1 MASSPASP
9 EAAAYRLGELT
20 ACWDQAYEALTQGD
34 LERVTSLLDIA
45 EEHLAGLPHA
55 SNDDPTMAS
64 QRQQAMA
71 ARGRLEHAMR
81 VGLEGLGHELSRV
94 RQGSKML
101 QGYRDPTRGLG
112 VRFER
117 NV

>member
-1 MASSPASP
+1 MASFPASP
-9 EAAAYRLGELT
+9 ESAAYRLGELT

-34 LERVTSLLDIA
+34 LERVASLLDIA

-55 SNDDPTMAS
+55 SDDDSGAAAA
-64 QRQQAMA
+64 RQQAVA
-71 ARGRLEHAMR
+71 ARGRLEHGMR
-81 VGLEGLGHELSRV
+81 VGLEGLGHELGRV

-101 QGYRDPTRGLG
+101 QGYRDSTRGLG
-112 VRFER
+112 LRFER